1 MVNGRQIQLGTR
13 LISKYLPEGTK
24 SFIRQ
29 GVREGRK
36 EANRYINSIFTEA
49 NKNNIKTTGAVMA
62 ALGLAQD
69 TAKAAVEKAD
79 KVAEFV
85 VPFYSATK
93 DQIATVQD
101 YLNGKIDKDEYYK
114 RVNNATLSNAVDGL
128 LLAIGGKAA
137 GLAAKKLASTA
148 IGKALSTAAKS
159 GTKAATQTFKNAVTT
174 ARNELVKQSPKAMEA
189 IKKGTDL
196 FKGSIDDVVKKLTPK
211 GNIKDYQMATLDEFF
226 GNPEVIKVTNA
237 AELDRALLG
246 EEKELI
252 GLVKENASMI
262 KNLADEVG
270 VKSAKEIP
278 SLLKF
283 TKEFGDILKNA
294 PANIKAQA
302 TGNKMALL
310 ANTGLSVYDLYQAFK
325 DNDGTLLP
333 RVGANAARI
342 AGGLIP
348 GNIILKVLYGQLGY
362 TGVDKLARAALRR
375 IGAGPKPDEQLQ
387 KDYESGMAYPGLQD
401 ELGQE
406 YLTGQ
411 SGRRYHIVGDKIY
424 AFDTG
429 RPVPVD
435 QALDDANAYVNFQT
449 QQAQDKLNIVNQQIA
464 DVERA
469 QQMGYDVPPIENLYI
484 EKQNLE
490 GQLQNLKPISARE
503 PEYDD
508 NQDLVE
514 QYTQRVVAPQQQV
527 QQAQQLQQQANYN
540 QMYNDVVNKIAT
552 DTYND
557 IENYYTPEN
566 QAIDYYNYMREVGY
580 GRAQYLSP
588 EQFTQIQKAKAIYQ
602 LGPTIRQNAQTFLN
616 NLVSNQIKQG
626 ELGVKKFKVGEEQRH
641 NLQSEATDVYK
652 ANVDAQNKRA
662 MQAIEGYKAQSGR
675 MTAETGRQ
683 NAITNRM
690 EVPIKQQQA
699 DAAMINAN
707 VNQQLMPYRQGAY
720 MGEALMN
727 ASMSDLKLDNFL
739 NTNQSVMSQIFPG
752 TQQQNQMTPQQQQ
765 VQNIRQYYNQQG
777 Q

>member
-1 MVNGRQIQLGTR
+1 MPNKIQLGTR
-13 LISKYLPEGTK
+13 LISKYLPESTK
-24 SFIRQ
+24 GQILR
-29 GVREGRK
+29 GLREGRK

-49 NKNNIKTTGAVMA
+49 NKNNLKTTGAVMA
-62 ALGLAQD
+62 ALGLTQN

-79 KVAEFV
+79 KAAEWV
-85 VPFYSATK
+85 IPFYSATK
-93 DQIATVQD
+93 DQIATVRD
-101 YLNGKIDKDEYYK
+101 YLDGKIDKDEYYK
-114 RVNNATLSNAVDGL
+114 RINNATLSNAVDGL

-137 GLAAKKLASTA
+137 GAVAKKLASTA
-148 IGKALSTAAKS
+148 IGKVITTAAKS
-159 GTKAATQTFKNAVTT
+159 GTKAATTTLNNAIAT

-196 FKGSIDDVVKKLTPK
+196 FQGSIDDVVKKFTPK
-211 GNIKDYQMATLDEFF
+211 GDVKDYQMATLDEFF

-246 EEKELI
+246 GEKELI

-278 SLLKF
+278 NLLKF
-283 TKEFGDILKNA
+283 TKEFDDILKNA

-310 ANTGLSVYDLYQAFK
+310 ANTGLSVYDLYQAYK

-333 RVGANAARI
+333 RLGANAVRI

-348 GNIILKVLYGQLGY
+348 GNTILKILYGQLGY
-362 TGVDKLARAALRR
+362 TGADKLARAALRR
-375 IGAGPKPDEQLQ
+375 IGAGPKSDEQLQ

-411 SGRRYHIVGDKIY
+411 SGRRYHVVGDKVY

-435 QALDDANAYVNFQT
+435 QALDDADAYITFQT
-449 QQAQDKLNIVNQQIA
+449 QQAQDKLNAVNQQIA

-469 QQMGYDVPPIENLYI
+469 QQMGYDVPPIEGLYI

-514 QYTQRVVAPQQQV
+514 QYTQRVVAPQQQA
-527 QQAQQLQQQANYN
+527 QQAQQMEQQANYN

-566 QAIDYYNYMREVGY
+566 QAIDYYQYMLQVGR
-580 GRAQYLSP
+580 GEAQYLSP

-616 NLVSNQIKQG
+616 NLMSNQVKQG
-626 ELGVKKFKVGEEQRH
+626 ELGIKKFQAGEAQRH
-641 NLQSEATDVYK
+641 NLRTEATDVYK
-652 ANVDAQNKRA
+652 AKVDAQNKQA
-662 MQAIEGYKAQSGR
+662 IQAIEEYKAQSGR
-675 MTAETGRQ
+675 IQAETGRQ

-699 DAAMINAN
+699 DADTINAN

-720 MGEALMN
+720 MGETLMN

-752 TQQQNQMTPQQQQ
+752 TRQQNQMTPQQQQ
-765 VQNIRQYYNQQG
+765 VQNIRNYYNQQG
-777 Q
+777 QQ

>member
-1 MVNGRQIQLGTR
+1 MPNKIQLGTR
-13 LISKYLPEGTK
+13 LISKYLPESAKGQ
-24 SFIRQ
+24 ILR
-29 GVREGRK
+29 GLREGRK

-49 NKNNIKTTGAVMA
+49 NKNNLKTTGAVMA
-62 ALGLAQD
+62 ALGLTQN

-79 KVAEFV
+79 KAAEWV

-93 DQIATVQD
+93 DQIATVRD
-101 YLNGKIDKDEYYK
+101 YLDGKIDKDEYYK
-114 RVNNATLSNAVDGL
+114 RINNATLSNAVDGL

-137 GLAAKKLASTA
+137 GAVAKKLASTA
-148 IGKALSTAAKS
+148 IGKVITTAAKS
-159 GTKAATQTFKNAVTT
+159 GTKAATTTLNNAIAT

-196 FKGSIDDVVKKLTPK
+196 FKGSIDDVVKKFTPK
-211 GNIKDYQMATLDEFF
+211 GDVKDYQMATLDEFF

-237 AELDRALLG
+237 AELDKALLG
-246 EEKELI
+246 GEKELI

-278 SLLKF
+278 NLLKF

-310 ANTGLSVYDLYQAFK
+310 ANTGLSVYDLYQAYK

-333 RVGANAARI
+333 RLGANAVRI

-348 GNIILKVLYGQLGY
+348 GNTILKVLYGQLGY
-362 TGVDKLARAALRR
+362 TGADKLARAALRR
-375 IGAGPKPDEQLQ
+375 IDAGPKPDEQLQ

-411 SGRRYHIVGDKIY
+411 SGRRYHVVGDKVY

-435 QALDDANAYVNFQT
+435 QALDDADAYITFQA
-449 QQAQDKLNIVNQQIA
+449 QQAQDKLNVVNQQIA

-469 QQMGYDVPPIENLYI
+469 QQMGYDVPPIEGLYI

-514 QYTQRVVAPQQQV
+514 QYTQRVIAPQQQA
-527 QQAQQLQQQANYN
+527 QQAQQMEQQANYSK
-540 QMYNDVVNKIAT
+540 MYNDVVNKIAT

-566 QAIDYYNYMREVGY
+566 QAIDYYQYMLQVGR
-580 GRAQYLSP
+580 GEAQYLSP

-616 NLVSNQIKQG
+616 NLMSNQVKQG
-626 ELGVKKFKVGEEQRH
+626 ELGVKKFQAGETQRH
-641 NLQSEATDVYK
+641 NLQTELTDVYK
-652 ANVDAQNKRA
+652 ANVDAQNK
-662 MQAIEGYKAQSGR
+662 QAIQTIEKYKAQSGR
-675 MTAETGRQ
+675 IQAETGRQ

-690 EVPIKQQQA
+690 EIPIKQQQA
-699 DAAMINAN
+699 KASMINAN

-752 TQQQNQMTPQQQQ
+752 TQPQNQMTPQQQQ
-765 VQNIRQYYNQQG
+765 VQNIRNYYNQQG
-777 Q
+777 QQ

>member
-1 MVNGRQIQLGTR
+1 MPNKIQLGTR

-24 SFIRQ
+24 GQILR
-29 GVREGRK
+29 GLREGRK

-49 NKNNIKTTGAVMA
+49 NKNNLKTTGAVMT
-62 ALGLAQD
+62 ALGLTQN

-79 KVAEFV
+79 KAAEWV

-93 DQIATVQD
+93 DQIATVRD
-101 YLNGKIDKDEYYK
+101 YLDGKIDKDEYYK
-114 RVNNATLSNAVDGL
+114 RINNATLSNAVDGL

-137 GLAAKKLASTA
+137 GAVAKKLASTT
-148 IGKALSTAAKS
+148 IGKVITTAAKS
-159 GTKAATQTFKNAVTT
+159 GTKAATTTLNNAIAN

-196 FKGSIDDVVKKLTPK
+196 FKGSIDDVVKKFTPK
-211 GNIKDYQMATLDEFF
+211 GDVKDYQMATLDEFF

-237 AELDRALLG
+237 AELDKALLG
-246 EEKELI
+246 GEKELI

-270 VKSAKEIP
+270 VRSAKEIP
-278 SLLKF
+278 NLLKF

-310 ANTGLSVYDLYQAFK
+310 ANTGLSVYDLYQAYK

-333 RVGANAARI
+333 RLGANAVRI

-348 GNIILKVLYGQLGY
+348 GNTILKILYGQLGY
-362 TGVDKLARAALRR
+362 TGADKLARAALRR

-411 SGRRYHIVGDKIY
+411 SGRRYHVVGDKVY

-435 QALDDANAYVNFQT
+435 QALDDADAYITFQA
-449 QQAQDKLNIVNQQIA
+449 QQAQDKLNVVNQQIA

-469 QQMGYDVPPIENLYI
+469 QQMGYDVPPIEGLYI

-514 QYTQRVVAPQQQV
+514 QYTQRVVAPQQQA
-527 QQAQQLQQQANYN
+527 QQAQQMEQQANYN

-566 QAIDYYNYMREVGY
+566 QAIDYYQYMLQVGR
-580 GRAQYLSP
+580 GEAQYLSP

-616 NLVSNQIKQG
+616 NLMSNQVKQG
-626 ELGVKKFKVGEEQRH
+626 ELGVKKFQAGETQRH
-641 NLQSEATDVYK
+641 NLQTELTDVYK
-652 ANVDAQNKRA
+652 ANVDAQNK
-662 MQAIEGYKAQSGR
+662 QAIQTIEKYKAQSGR
-675 MTAETGRQ
+675 IQAETGQQ

-690 EVPIKQQQA
+690 EIPIKQQQA
-699 DAAMINAN
+699 KASMINAN

-765 VQNIRQYYNQQG
+765 VQNIRNYYNQQG
-777 Q
+777 QQ

>member
-1 MVNGRQIQLGTR
+1 MPNKIQLGTR

-24 SFIRQ
+24 GQILR
-29 GVREGRK
+29 GLREGRK

-49 NKNNIKTTGAVMA
+49 NKNNLKTTGAVMA
-62 ALGLAQD
+62 ALGLTQN

-79 KVAEFV
+79 KAAEWV

-93 DQIATVQD
+93 DQIATVRD
-101 YLNGKIDKDEYYK
+101 YLDGRIDKDEYYK
-114 RVNNATLSNAVDGL
+114 RINNATLSNAVDGL

-137 GLAAKKLASTA
+137 GAVAKKLASTT
-148 IGKALSTAAKS
+148 IGKVITTAAKS
-159 GTKAATQTFKNAVTT
+159 GTKAATTTLNNAIAT
-174 ARNELVKQSPKAMEA
+174 ARNELVRQSPKAMEA

-196 FKGSIDDVVKKLTPK
+196 FKGSINDVVKKFTPK
-211 GNIKDYQMATLDEFF
+211 GDVKDYQMATLDEFF

-237 AELDRALLG
+237 AELDKALLG
-246 EEKELI
+246 GEKELI

-278 SLLKF
+278 NLLKF

-310 ANTGLSVYDLYQAFK
+310 ANTGLSVYDLYQAYK

-333 RVGANAARI
+333 RLGANAVRI

-348 GNIILKVLYGQLGY
+348 GNTILKVLYGQLGY
-362 TGVDKLARAALRR
+362 TGADKLARAALRR

-411 SGRRYHIVGDKIY
+411 SGRRYHVVGDKVY

-435 QALDDANAYVNFQT
+435 QALDDADAYITFQT

-464 DVERA
+464 DAERA
-469 QQMGYDVPPIENLYI
+469 QQMGYDVPPIEGLYI

-514 QYTQRVVAPQQQV
+514 QYTQRVVAPQQQA
-527 QQAQQLQQQANYN
+527 QQAKQMEQQANYN
-540 QMYNDVVNKIAT
+540 QIYNDVVNKIAT

-566 QAIDYYNYMREVGY
+566 QAIDYYQYMLQVGR
-580 GRAQYLSP
+580 GEAQYLSP

-616 NLVSNQIKQG
+616 NLMSNQIKQG
-626 ELGVKKFKVGEEQRH
+626 ELGVKKFQAGETQRH
-641 NLQSEATDVYK
+641 NLQTEATDVYK
-652 ANVDAQNKRA
+652 ANVDAQNK
-662 MQAIEGYKAQSGR
+662 QATQTIEKYKAQSGR
-675 MTAETGRQ
+675 IQAETGRQ

-690 EVPIKQQQA
+690 EIPIKQQQA
-699 DAAMINAN
+699 KASMINAN

-765 VQNIRQYYNQQG
+765 VQNIRNYYNQQG
-777 Q
+777 QQ